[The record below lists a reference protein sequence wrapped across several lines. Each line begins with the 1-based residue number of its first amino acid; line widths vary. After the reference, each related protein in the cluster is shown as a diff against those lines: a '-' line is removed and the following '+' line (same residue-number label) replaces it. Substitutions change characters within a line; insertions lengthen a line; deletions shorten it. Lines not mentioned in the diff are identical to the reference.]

1 MLVVCIRITVIIL
14 LTVTAVTTALLYI
27 VYGRTMSETPM
38 RVHDLSEDRPVEN
51 TRVVSMERLSPENRS
66 AVEYLSPNS
75 RSMNVHPW
83 ASPGTRM
90 PPTDDSDMS
99 ISKNRYPNNHRYD
112 NSDDGVILDTQKNIN
127 R

>member
-1 MLVVCIRITVIIL
+1 VIIL
-14 LTVTAVTTALLYI
+14 LTVTSVTTALLYV
-27 VYGRTMSETPM
+27 VYGRTMSETLIP
-38 RVHDLSEDRPVEN
+38 VHDLNKDRPVEN
-51 TRVVSMERLSPENRS
+51 TRMVSVERLSPENRS

-90 PPTDDSDMS
+90 APIDGNYMS
-99 ISKNRYPNNHRYD
+99 ISRNRYPNNHRYD
-112 NSDDGVILDTQKNIN
+112 NSDDGVVFDTQQNIN